1 MKRLLLD
8 VTTITDEMTG
18 VSRYGIELIK
28 VIISSSDIALSLIA
42 NTNLSSEHELFKLIE
57 NKPIIVHKLNVKGI
71 GPIREWEFL
80 KLSWELADKFDVF
93 HSITSNA
100 PFAFFNKGV
109 GTFHDLKYVLYPHYM
124 GKFSFLKSNFIKMQ
138 FGFICFF
145 YRKITCSSQS
155 TLNDLVKVFP
165 WMKGRILGKAQV
177 VYLGLTPL
185 KVVSLSKP
193 LPVDLPYFIYVGEL
207 RPHKNILNM
216 IQSFETFAKKT
227 NFQGRFLIGGK
238 PHKSFDI
245 KPPDPRVI
253 FLGRVE
259 DEDLGSL
266 YANSIALFFASR
278 YEGFGLPI
286 LEAMN
291 LNVPVITSSISSM
304 PEVAGEAGVI
314 VDPDNLI
321 AMAAA
326 LELLAFNL
334 EKRSILIEKGKMQSL
349 NFSWNK
355 CGKEMISVY
364 FKVNS

>member
-8 VTTITDEMTG
+8 VTTITDDMTG

-28 VIISSSDIALSLIA
+28 VIISSSEIALSLIT
-42 NTNLSSEHELFKLIE
+42 NTNLSPDHEIFKLIE
-57 NKPIIVHKLNVKGI
+57 NKSIIVHKLNVKGI
-71 GPIREWEFL
+71 GPAREWRFL

-100 PFAFFNKGV
+100 PFAFFYKGV

-124 GKFSFLKSNFIKMQ
+124 GKFGVLKSNFIRIQ

-145 YRKITCSSQS
+145 YKKITCSSQS

-165 WMKGRILGKAQV
+165 WMKDKILEKTQV

-185 KVVSLSKP
+185 KVEPLSKSF
-193 LPVDLPYFIYVGEL
+193 PVDQPYFIYVGEL
-207 RPHKNILNM
+207 RPHKNILKM
-216 IQSFETFAKKT
+216 IQSFELFAKKT

-238 PHKSFDI
+238 PHKTFDI
-245 KPPDPRVI
+245 KPTDPRVI
-253 FLGRVE
+253 FLDRVE
-259 DEDLGSL
+259 DQDLGSL

-286 LEAMN
+286 LEALN

-304 PEVAGEAGVI
+304 PEVAGEAGII
-314 VDPDNLI
+314 VDPDNLT
-321 AMAAA
+321 AMADA
-326 LELLAFNL
+326 LELLAFNP
-334 EKRSILIEKGKMQSL
+334 EKRSALIEKGKKQSL

-364 FKVNS
+364 LKVNY